1 MLKLNPGK
9 RNNRPHAPEKRR
21 ASRLAKLALVDSSRQ
36 RGLRRAVKAEAVGT
50 CSAVQGQGLVR
61 NKQASEVPRAA
72 AALGGDNHPG
82 EADSAAAVGDQAVEA
97 VAVDDREGRSWIGIL
112 R

>member
-1 MLKLNPGK
+1 
-9 RNNRPHAPEKRR
+9 
-21 ASRLAKLALVDSSRQ
+21 
-36 RGLRRAVKAEAVGT
+36 
-50 CSAVQGQGLVR
+50 
-61 NKQASEVPRAA
+61 
-72 AALGGDNHPG
+72 LGGDNHPG